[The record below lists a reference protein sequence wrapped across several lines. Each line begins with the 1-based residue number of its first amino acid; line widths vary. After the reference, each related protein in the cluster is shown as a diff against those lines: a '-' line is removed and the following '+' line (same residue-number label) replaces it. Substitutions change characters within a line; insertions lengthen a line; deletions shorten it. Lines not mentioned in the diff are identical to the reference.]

1 MKDNINELIYR
12 YFQKDEEAL
21 AELIAMLRPGV
32 MNVYQKKMEYKKTE
46 PVYREEFLSMADLL
60 LVDCLE
66 KYRYDHK
73 VSFLTFYLRALH
85 NRLIDAG
92 RTAFRNDPL
101 LTQGHIVYLDR
112 RPGEDASVSMQDL
125 IEDRSASSGRLITSK
140 ISLEMALEKIDLKP
154 LQKQAVQ
161 MYLDGYSQREIARHC
176 GCSIKSI
183 RRLLEKFEAF
193 SRQELTVDE

>member
-66 KYRYDHK
+66 NTGTTTRCR
-73 VSFLTFYLRALH
+73 F
-85 NRLIDAG
+85 
-92 RTAFRNDPL
+92 
-101 LTQGHIVYLDR
+101 
-112 RPGEDASVSMQDL
+112 
-125 IEDRSASSGRLITSK
+125 
-140 ISLEMALEKIDLKP
+140 
-154 LQKQAVQ
+154 
-161 MYLDGYSQREIARHC
+161 
-176 GCSIKSI
+176 
-183 RRLLEKFEAF
+183 
-193 SRQELTVDE
+193 

>member
-1 MKDNINELIYR
+1 
-12 YFQKDEEAL
+12 
-21 AELIAMLRPGV
+21 
-32 MNVYQKKMEYKKTE
+32 
-46 PVYREEFLSMADLL
+46 
-60 LVDCLE
+60 
-66 KYRYDHK
+66 
-73 VSFLTFYLRALH
+73 
-85 NRLIDAG
+85 
-92 RTAFRNDPL
+92 
-101 LTQGHIVYLDR
+101 
-112 RPGEDASVSMQDL
+112 MQDL

-154 LQKQAVQ
+154 LQKQAVR